1 MINARHRKALR
12 NFPGEQ
18 VFAGFA
24 GALTGNAGVTLTD
37 DMTRKSNPPIT
48 LYSALADTTR
58 CRIIEILADGPIP
71 VHRLADEFSISRPAI
86 SRHLRVLK
94 EAGLV
99 AEVKKGRENLY
110 AFQRQKLGKAISWIA
125 ALDGAD
131 AALEPLAAA
140 VPVVDVAVA
149 APESTSQPI
158 IVAAK
163 VTEGSKAPKPKLFSA
178 KKPAEDAALQAAP
191 VSQMGFDF

>member
-1 MINARHRKALR
+1 ML
-12 NFPGEQ
+12 
-18 VFAGFA
+18 AGFA
-24 GALTGNAGVTLTD
+24 GALTGNAAVTLTD
-37 DMTRKSNPPIT
+37 GMTRKSKPPIA

-110 AFQRQKLGKAISWIA
+110 TFRRQKLAKAIGWIA

-131 AALEPLAAA
+131 AASEPLPDAA
-140 VPVVDVAVA
+140 PVVDLAVVV
-149 APESTSQPI
+149 PEPTPMPRPEPI

-163 VTEGSKAPKPKLFSA
+163 VTEVSKAPKPKLFSA

>member
-1 MINARHRKALR
+1 
-12 NFPGEQ
+12 
-18 VFAGFA
+18 
-24 GALTGNAGVTLTD
+24 
-37 DMTRKSNPPIT
+37 MTRKSKPPIT

-178 KKPAEDAALQAAP
+178 KKPVDEAALQTAP
-191 VSQMGFDF
+191 VTQMGFDF